1 MRGYEPEPQVVAERL
16 WSISARTDAD
26 GEEEVWVA
34 PVGKPVVAESRV
46 ALVTEKAEMA
56 EARLTKNKRRRVIG
70 VSGDEAVEVEGKRG
84 IIMVTSIKGG

>member
-16 WSISARTDAD
+16 WSISARRDAD

-56 EARLTKNKRRRVIG
+56 EARLTKNKRRVIG

-84 IIMVTSIKGG
+84 IIVVTSIKGG